1 VKARARSIERLL
13 PAARSNQT
21 NNYYEVNMTQ
31 ATDTD
36 IREIKDLIAAGN
48 ATTQKQ
54 IADLAIGTQKQIA
67 DLAMSNQKQISDLD
81 KKIDIGFAEMK
92 GELKTIDTRLKN
104 LESNSQKIPDLAE
117 KVGELKNWKQI
128 AIVIFTAT
136 VGGAIGW
143 IVRTGKI

>member
-1 VKARARSIERLL
+1 
-13 PAARSNQT
+13 
-21 NNYYEVNMTQ
+21 MTS

-36 IREIKDLIAAGN
+36 IQQLKDLIAAGN
-48 ATTQKQ
+48 AATQKQ
-54 IADLAIGTQKQIA
+54 IGDLTLEMRLGFADL
-67 DLAMSNQKQISDLD
+67 
-81 KKIDIGFAEMK
+81 K
-92 GELKTIDTRLKN
+92 GELKTIDVRLKN

-143 IVRTGKI
+143 FIRTGKI